1 MYPDKAKDFEG
12 MKLYYAE
19 NKELK
24 SKNNKIVEA
33 GKLQFYCSPNAEISE
48 GAYICSDCII
58 CDNAKI
64 EVGVYLGVGV
74 IIRKNVIVKQGAI
87 VTATSTNKIH
97 NRTADEV
104 EKYFIN

>member
-1 MYPDKAKDFEG
+1 

-24 SKNNKIVEA
+24 SKNNKIIEA
-33 GKLQFYCSPNAEISE
+33 GKLQFFCSPTAEISN
-48 GAYICSDCII
+48 GVYICSDCIV
-58 CDNAKI
+58 CDNAKL

-74 IIRKNVIVKQGAI
+74 IVRKDVVVKQGAI

-104 EKYFIN
+104 AKYFNN